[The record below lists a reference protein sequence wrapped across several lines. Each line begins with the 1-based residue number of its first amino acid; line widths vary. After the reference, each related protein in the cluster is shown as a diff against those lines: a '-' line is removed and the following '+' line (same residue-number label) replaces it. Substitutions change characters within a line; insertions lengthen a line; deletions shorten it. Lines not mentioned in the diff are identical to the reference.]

1 MSASFEKSSNL
12 SRRQAITAMAS
23 AAGGLALSVTLPT
36 VTFGAV
42 ESPQARPMGL
52 LQSPENIPPHELSA
66 FLVIDPAREERLWR
80 HVYGRQPGPAQLS

>member
-23 AAGGLALSVTLPT
+23 AAGGLALSFTLPT

-42 ESPQARPMGL
+42 ESRQAQTHG
-52 LQSPENIPPHELSA
+52 SA
-66 FLVIDPAREERLWR
+66 AEPRDHTA
-80 HVYGRQPGPAQLS
+80 A